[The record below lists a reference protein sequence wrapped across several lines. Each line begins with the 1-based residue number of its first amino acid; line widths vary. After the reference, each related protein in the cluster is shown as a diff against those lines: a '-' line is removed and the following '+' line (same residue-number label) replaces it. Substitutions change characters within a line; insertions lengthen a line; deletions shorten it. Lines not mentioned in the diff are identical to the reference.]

1 MIIRKNVDYS
11 KHDDWPKMTDVPR
24 KRYRRTDLEKESESS
39 GSDPE
44 EELYVPLKERR
55 KLQFSE
61 IEKAAGIKNRF
72 ELFFH
77 FFEF

>member
-1 MIIRKNVDYS
+1 MA
-11 KHDDWPKMTDVPR
+11 DVPR

-39 GSDPE
+39 ASDPE

-61 IEKAAGIKNRF
+61 IEKAAGVKTARYR
-72 ELFFH
+72 LQMK
-77 FFEF
+77 